1 MSLLCG
7 QQYALEGQKY
17 PCDFNTLW
25 EEAHIALKYEA
36 DAFKNQ
42 NVTLAAFDLLMLL
55 PNN

>member
-7 QQYALEGQKY
+7 QQYALEGQKDPY
-17 PCDFNTLW
+17 DFSSLW
-25 EEAHIALKYEA
+25 EEAHVAVKYEA

-42 NVTLAAFDLLMLL
+42 NAALATSDLPMLL

>member
-7 QQYALEGQKY
+7 QQYALEGQKDLY
-17 PCDFNTLW
+17 DFSSLW
-25 EEAHIALKYEA
+25 EEARVALMYEA

-42 NVTLAAFDLLMLL
+42 NAALATSDLPMLL